1 MKVAWRRLAAR
12 LRALLHLDDPPPRI
26 ALALAVGVFISCTPF
41 LGLQTLLA
49 ILVATLVRLNR
60 AATVT
65 GVWINLPWFAPVVYG
80 AALTVGDW
88 VLPDPTGIR
97 DAWLKYLVSHP
108 GRLGWGDLIALLEEL
123 SAALLVGT
131 TLVGLAAGLVTYV
144 VAFSLISA
152 RRARGRGRAR
162 LSSPGPV
169 EQPGTGRHPGP
180 AEQPGTGRRYHL
192 R

>member
-88 VLPDPTGIR
+88 VLPDPNGIR

-131 TLVGLAAGLVTYV
+131 TIVGLGAALVTYV

-152 RRARGRGRAR
+152 RRARGLGRAR
-162 LSSPGPV
+162 LSN
-169 EQPGTGRHPGP
+169 PGP
-180 AEQPGTGRRYHL
+180 AEQSGPQPGPAEPPGTGRRYHQ